1 MTRRLSADS
10 RRAVMAFSAKENVT
24 YITALE
30 MLIFE
35 GVKAVGI
42 PMDKQAEKSCINA

>member
-1 MTRRLSADS
+1 MSRRLSADS
-10 RRAVMAFSAKENVT
+10 RRAIMAFSARENVT

-35 GVKAVGI
+35 GVKAVGMS
-42 PMDKQAEKSCINA
+42 MDKQQEKRCINA